1 MKKKQF
7 VILLILIVLILGAGV
22 AYFGYTIQQNIQ
34 ATTQKLTAPIDAITN
49 GVATQAQQIAQILNP
64 TPTIVPDPESIIHEV
79 RSLARLETS
88 YYSVEKIVTG
98 EMNTDT
104 ALLDFFLGQKLL
116 FIAHGY
122 VIAGVDLEKLEPQDL
137 SIKEGVLYVTLPE
150 AEIFVATLDNDK
162 SYVYDRQSGVL
173 TDVDQNLET
182 HVRQVAQQA
191 ILDTAIEDG
200 ILEQAQTNAEI
211 YLLRLFIQA
220 GFYDVI
226 FE

>member
-1 MKKKQF
+1 MNKKQF
-7 VILLILIVLILGAGV
+7 ITILVLIVLIFGSGV
-22 AYFGYTIQQNIQ
+22 AYFGYTVQQNIQ
-34 ATTQKLTAPIDAITN
+34 STTQKLTAPIDAITN
-49 GVATQAQQIAQILNP
+49 GIATQAQQISQMLNP
-64 TPTIVPDPESIIHEV
+64 TPTIIPNPESIIHEV

-98 EMNTDT
+98 QMNTDT

-122 VIAGVDLEKLEPQDL
+122 VIAGVDLQKLEPQDL
-137 SIKEGVLYVTLPE
+137 TIREGVLYVTLPE

-162 SYVYDRQSGVL
+162 SYVYDRQSGLL

-182 HVRQVAQQA
+182 HVRQVAEQA

-200 ILEQAQTNAEI
+200 ILEQAQTNAET